1 MGYLLSIQALFHVF
15 LENKE
20 SYSVLVF
27 QPSTALVELTIRKAV
42 AQ

>member
-20 SYSVLVF
+20 SYSVLVL
-27 QPSTALVELTIRKAV
+27 QTDTALVEPTIHKAV